1 MSAVN
6 DPSVNVFDG
15 VRVVEFAQFVF
26 VPSAGA
32 LLADWGADVIKI
44 EHPVTGDGYRGLA
57 TQGIVQTS
65 ATGVNQNMEM
75 HNRGKRSI
83 GLDASKPEGRELLL
97 KLVESADVFLTNFLP
112 SALKRWDLDVDDL
125 RAANPKI
132 IYVRGHGHGVRGPDA
147 DMPAYDSTAY
157 WSRGGLAET
166 LKPPGLEHPL
176 GPRGGFGDRLGGVNL
191 AFGIAGALYRRERTG
206 EPSVVDVSLL
216 GTAVWTIA
224 SDMLSALQGN
234 WRGPAQASSSG
245 ASGAS
250 AATDARRMNPN
261 PLGGSYRTK
270 DGRFLG
276 LMLLQPDRHW
286 PDFAR
291 AIGREDLLADTRF
304 VNASAIFE
312 HASEMVEILEPMFL
326 SKTLDEWRETFLG
339 ARFPWAPYAQVP
351 EVLVDP
357 QVVANGYI
365 QEIEHPGGD
374 FRVPAGAVQ
383 FDELPARLTRG
394 PEHAE
399 HTELVLLEVGYDWDD
414 IAKFK
419 EAGVIT

>member
-1 MSAVN
+1 MTAVN
-6 DPSVNVFDG
+6 DPAVNVFDG

-97 KLVESADVFLTNFLP
+97 KLVGSADVFLTNFLP
-112 SALKRWDLDVDDL
+112 SALHRWHLDVDDL
-125 RAANPKI
+125 RAANPRI
-132 IYVRGHGHGVRGPDA
+132 IYVRGHGHGVRGADA

-191 AFGIAGALYRRERTG
+191 AFGIASALYRRERTG

-216 GTAVWTIA
+216 GTAIWTIA

-234 WRGPAQASSSG
+234 WRQAPA
-245 ASGAS
+245 
-250 AATDARRMNPN
+250 AAAPAGQPPARMNPN

-270 DGRFLG
+270 DGRYLG

-286 PDFAR
+286 PDLAR
-291 AIGREDLLADTRF
+291 SLGREDLLADPRF
-304 VNASAIFE
+304 VDATAIFG
-312 HASEMVEILEPMFL
+312 HAAELAEILDALFA
-326 SKTLDEWRETFLG
+326 SKTLAEWRDAFVG
-339 ARFPWAPYAQVP
+339 ARFPWAPYAVVP
-351 EVLVDP
+351 EVLEDP

-365 QEIEHPGGD
+365 QEIEHPGGN

-383 FDELPARLTRG
+383 FDELPAHLSRG

-399 HTELVLLEVGYDWDD
+399 HTELVMIELGYDWDD

-419 EAGVIT
+419 DAGVIT